1 MSKRELS
8 FGEALNEALKEE
20 MRNDAR
26 ILVMGENVSSNYRAV
41 TRGLF
46 EEFGRDRV
54 RDTPI
59 TESAFVGTGVGAAMV
74 GLKPVVELM
83 LVDFSLV
90 AMDQILNQAA
100 KTQYMLGGM
109 VKIPLLMRAIYGAG
123 TSSGSTH
130 SETLYSLFA
139 HMPGLKVIVPSN
151 PYDAKGLLVASLRDE
166 NPKVF
171 FEHRLLYRMRGEVPE
186 EQYVIP
192 LGKANIVKEGTDITV
207 VATGMMVHRALEA
220 AEELKDKSISLE
232 VIDPRTIVPLDT
244 KSILSSIE
252 KTSRLIIV
260 DEDYYNCSFSSE
272 VAALAADEGYE
283 YLSAPVKRIT
293 TPNVPIPYNPKLE
306 KHILPDASKII
317 STAQKLMK

>member
-1 MSKRELS
+1 
-8 FGEALNEALKEE
+8 
-20 MRNDAR
+20 
-26 ILVMGENVSSNYRAV
+26 
-41 TRGLF
+41 
-46 EEFGRDRV
+46 
-54 RDTPI
+54 
-59 TESAFVGTGVGAAMV
+59 
-74 GLKPVVELM
+74 M

-151 PYDAKGLLVASLRDE
+151 PYDAKGLLVAALRDE

-171 FEHRLLYRMRGEVPE
+171 FEHRLLYRMKGEVPE
-186 EQYVIP
+186 DQYVIP
-192 LGKANIVKEGTDITV
+192 LGEANTVKEGTDITV

-220 AEELKDKSISLE
+220 AEELKDESISLE

-260 DEDYYNCSFSSE
+260 DEDYRNCSFSSE
-272 VAALAADEGYE
+272 VAALAADEGYK

>member
-171 FEHRLLYRMRGEVPE
+171 FEHRLLYRRRGEVPE

>member
-20 MRNDAR
+20 MRKDAK
-26 ILVMGENVSSNYRAV
+26 ILVMGENVSSNYRTV

-100 KTQYMLGGM
+100 KTQYMLGGK

-151 PYDAKGLLVASLRDE
+151 PYDAKGLLVAALRDE

-171 FEHRLLYRMRGEVPE
+171 FEHRLLYRTKGEVPE
-186 EQYVIP
+186 GQYVIP
-192 LGKANIVKEGTDITV
+192 LGEANIVKEGTDITV
-207 VATGMMVHRALEA
+207 IATGMMVHRALEA

-260 DEDYYNCSFSSE
+260 DEDYRNCSFSSE

-306 KHILPDASKII
+306 KHILPDAP
-317 STAQKLMK
+317 